1 MVIDRA
7 KEIVNQLCD
16 NDILEKVQSIAVD
29 QKDGRSKSKAVK
41 YDEVDLSQMSLFDTV
56 KDEDVLKELQDIDI
70 STLTPL
76 DALNTLYRLQNKLKN
91 RWGSF

>member
-7 KEIVNQLCD
+7 KEIVAQLCD
-16 NDILEKVQSIAVD
+16 NDILEKVQNIAVE
-29 QKDGRSKSKAVK
+29 QKESRHKAVK

-56 KDEDVLKELQDIDI
+56 KDEDIINELKEIDI
-70 STLTPL
+70 TTLTPL

-91 RWGSF
+91 RW

>member
-7 KEIVNQLCD
+7 KEIVAELCD
-16 NDILEKVQSIAVD
+16 NDILEKVQNITVD
-29 QKDGRSKSKAVK
+29 QKETKHKPIQ

-56 KDEDVLKELQDIDI
+56 KDEDIIKELMELDV

-76 DALNTLYRLQNKLKN
+76 DALNTIYRLQSKLKN
-91 RWGSF
+91 RW

>member
-1 MVIDRA
+1 M
-7 KEIVNQLCD
+7 
-16 NDILEKVQSIAVD
+16 
-29 QKDGRSKSKAVK
+29 SKSKAVK